1 MLVMTGCGGLSVTK
15 FGTAQAPPSNVG
27 VFLAVEKDG
36 KAVPGLTAED
46 FTVYEDGLALNAAE
60 TQVFLH
66 DPWQTSSR
74 NTLVLVDRSSSGM
87 GALPA
92 DQAAT
97 EIAAFVSRVEQNQR
111 VAVYAFD
118 GEEGLHPLLPFDAKS
133 GSEAVWAQQLVS
145 YAPTD
150 PSTNLNGGVVMA
162 LRELKKASTTGGLP
176 IHFDTL
182 IVIASGADRAGRHT
196 RDEVKAELDGMP
208 GAQVYAIGVGPAAA
222 QADLAEVGRT
232 GSMLT
237 GGPITLNGA
246 LTAAAVA
253 IEQRTARYYVVGYC
267 TPARKGEHEVRIE
280 VRSKALQQTG
290 TVDYK
295 FNADGMAAGC
305 DARTE
310 PVFAQMDDPSAPS
323 GGFGVPSVPGV
334 PGVPALPGVP
344 AVPGMA
350 AVAAAAPA
358 TPSSGGGFGL
368 GSLAKAASVASAVS
382 QARSGNPLAIAKAV
396 NTVADAA
403 GDKAAAGAVDPKLTL
418 SLVAK
423 AEKAEKE
430 KGDKEKKGGEKKAP
444 EKKASSGK
452 KK

>member
-1 MLVMTGCGGLSVTK
+1 
-15 FGTAQAPPSNVG
+15 VG
-27 VFLAVEKDG
+27 
-36 KAVPGLTAED
+36 
-46 FTVYEDGLALNAAE
+46 AAAR
-60 TQVFLH
+60 VVRP
-66 DPWQTSSR
+66 DRP
-74 NTLVLVDRSSSGM
+74 VD
-87 GALPA
+87 
-92 DQAAT
+92 
-97 EIAAFVSRVEQNQR
+97 
-111 VAVYAFD
+111 
-118 GEEGLHPLLPFDAKS
+118 
-133 GSEAVWAQQLVS
+133 
-145 YAPTD
+145 
-150 PSTNLNGGVVMA
+150 
-162 LRELKKASTTGGLP
+162 GLP

-444 EKKASSGK
+444 EKKAPEKKAPEKKASSGK